1 MDLVMAIALFG
12 IVFFL
17 LKFLADSG
25 QAKRAKRLAE
35 LTKYS
40 PRNVYGKAGWAT
52 EAMLKAAG
60 LFKKRGLPLGYCRR
74 RWWGWSE
81 IFFDGR
87 THLIT
92 FGGTGTGKT
101 TQALI
106 PAAMRWAFSAVF
118 L

>member
-1 MDLVMAIALFG
+1 MDLAMLTVLAV
-12 IVFFL
+12 VFFML
-17 LKFLADSG
+17 LMFG
-25 QAKRAKRLAE
+25 QWEKSARQKKL
-35 LTKYS
+35 K
-40 PRNVYGKAGWAT
+40 KAMEYAPPNIHGAAAWAT

-60 LFKKRGLPLGYCRR
+60 LFKKRGLPLGYWRKGR
-74 RWWGWSE
+74 RWKE
-81 IFFDGR
+81 FFFDGR

-106 PAAMRWAFSAVF
+106 PAAMRWLFSAVF

>member
-1 MDLVMAIALFG
+1 MVLGMEILWIIFVVLILREFTVYTRAT
-12 IVFFL
+12 V
-17 LKFLADSG
+17 LADSM
-25 QAKRAKRLAE
+25 
-35 LTKYS
+35 KYT
-40 PRNVYGKAGWAT
+40 PKNVYGGAAWAT
-52 EAMLKAAG
+52 EKMLRAAG
-60 LFKKRGLPLGYCRR
+60 LFKKRGLPLGYWRKG
-74 RWWGWSE
+74 WWWKE

-92 FGGTGTGKT
+92 FGGTGKGKT

>member
-1 MDLVMAIALFG
+1 ML
-12 IVFFL
+12 FL
-17 LKFLADSG
+17 LAVFMLAMFMLGEWERSARRKKL
-25 QAKRAKRLAE
+25 AK
-35 LTKYS
+35 LTTYA
-40 PRNVYGKAGWAT
+40 PANIHGAAAWAT

-60 LFKKRGLPLGYCRR
+60 LFKNRGLPLGYWQKGR
-74 RWWGWSE
+74 RWKE

-106 PAAMRWAFSAVF
+106 PAAMRWLFSAVF